1 MAKFKFGVTLTL
13 DEHKTARLAN
23 GPGATNNLKR
33 LDNGKLVKLV
43 GDSQYGLCAAGDEI
57 EGVVVVADDVA
68 PQDGFTIGSI
78 ADEDSTRIKV
88 LFDGLQATPG
98 VGTIAIGDYVV
109 AGTPV
114 ALGTDLGTSYPKV
127 MKGTAA
133 GKDMI
138 FNWRVVSFISAAGAV
153 GETGLIERV

>member
-33 LDNGKLVKLV
+33 FDNGKLAKLV

-57 EGVVVVADDVA
+57 EAVVIVADDVA
-68 PQDGFTIGSI
+68 PQDGFTIGSV

-88 LFDGLQATPG
+88 LFDGFQATPG
-98 VGTIAIGDYVV
+98 TGVIAVGDYVV
-109 AGTPV
+109 AGAPV
-114 ALGTDLGTSYPKV
+114 ALGTDLGAAFPKV
-127 MKGTAA
+127 MKGTALA
-133 GKDMI
+133 KDMV
-138 FNWRVVSFISAAGAV
+138 FQWRVVSFISAAGAV
-153 GETGLIERV
+153 GDTGLIERV